1 MAHKIL
7 VVEDDK
13 KIALAL
19 AIRLRTAGY
28 EVIVAPDAVLA
39 MSMAMKHRPDL
50 LVLDILMPGG
60 NGFQVAEW
68 LQNLEAMIGV
78 PYIFITASKVAGLR
92 ERARSL
98 GAVGFFEKPYDA
110 GELLATIREALEP
123 PDGYWAIRESTIQT
137 WTL

>member
-1 MAHKIL
+1 MTHKIL

-28 EVIVAPDAVLA
+28 DVHVAPDAVLA
-39 MSMAMKHRPDL
+39 MSMALKLRPDL

-60 NGFQVAEW
+60 NGLQVAES

-78 PYIFITASKVAGLR
+78 PYIFITASKVPGLR
-92 ERARSL
+92 ERARRL

-110 GELLATIREALEP
+110 GELLATIRETLEP

>member
-28 EVIVAPDAVLA
+28 EVIAAPDAVLA

>member
-28 EVIVAPDAVLA
+28 EVIAAPDAVLA
-39 MSMAMKHRPDL
+39 MSMALKHRPSL
-50 LVLDILMPGG
+50 LLLDILIPGG

-68 LQNLEAMIGV
+68 LQSLDAMIGV
-78 PYIFITASKVAGLR
+78 PYIFITASKVPGLR
-92 ERARSL
+92 ERAGSL
-98 GAVGFFEKPYDA
+98 GAVGFFEKPYDV

-123 PDGYWAIRESTIQT
+123 PDGYWAIRESTIRT
-137 WTL
+137 WNL